1 MPRTDDVSPLGAE
14 EHVSAPPDDVRTL
27 KHVIEQETDALRA
40 DVGDSTPARASPA
53 ALSAGDTGA
62 AVPRDAGPAEL
73 GRGQERDTHGRPDAV
88 DRDTRGRRDAAGAAD
103 DDPWACLTAALP
115 AVPLATALL
124 APVWDDG
131 RGGEGAALVDFVITA
146 GNRVRSAEWLEPLG
160 LLVGQRLLT
169 VRPGAASAG
178 LIEALARVIRT
189 GRPLH
194 GWALDY
200 TERREGRL
208 RRVQL
213 LCDAAACGDR
223 ILATWRPA
231 LTEAD
236 LLTSDAQKLV
246 SMGWGNWDLLS
257 GATSWSDG
265 LHRIFRTAPG
275 RTWSLTE
282 LCDAL
287 LPEDVP
293 RFAQCVR
300 ALLAGADTPWT
311 RIRFVV
317 GDEVRTLDVLGRP
330 LAGTDGRPWAIH
342 LVARDLTPQMRSLQ
356 RLEETRKETEVL
368 RQQAAAERKV
378 ASQLRE
384 ALLPTHSAQLAEAGI
399 AVAAAYLPSEREAAV
414 GGDWYKC
421 RLLPDGR
428 VLLAIGDAS
437 GHGLDAVA
445 RMAQQRHALA
455 GLAQT
460 GADPGAMATWL
471 NQLMCGDPTALTA
484 TAVVGC
490 VEHHVLRWA
499 CAGHPPPVLRR
510 GGGASLLPGDHAG
523 PLLGLIPGYA
533 YETATVP
540 LAPGDLL
547 LLYTDGLIERRDED
561 IEDSLD
567 GLVRSLAGEGPLSP
581 EETIDDLISSHA
593 ASGLEDDACLL
604 ALRID

>member
-1 MPRTDDVSPLGAE
+1 MPRTDDARPVGAE
-14 EHVSAPPDDVRTL
+14 EQVPVPREDVRAL
-27 KHVIEQETDALRA
+27 KRVIEQEIAGLRA
-40 DVGDSTPARASPA
+40 DVGGSTPARATRPSPV
-53 ALSAGDTGA
+53 SVPAGDA
-62 AVPRDAGPAEL
+62 AVPRDGGPIERAH
-73 GRGQERDTHGRPDAV
+73 GQ
-88 DRDTRGRRDAAGAAD
+88 DRDAGAGAAD
-103 DDPWACLTAALP
+103 GGDPWAYLTAALP

-131 RGGEGAALVDFVITA
+131 RGEEGAALVDFVIAA

-178 LIEALARVIRT
+178 LVEALARVLRT

-213 LCDAAACGDR
+213 LCDAAASGDR

-236 LLTSDAQKLV
+236 LLTSDAEKLV
-246 SMGWGNWDLLS
+246 SLGWGNWDLLS
-257 GATSWSDG
+257 GATTWSDG

-287 LPEDVP
+287 LPDDVP

-300 ALLAGADTPWT
+300 TLLAGTDTPWT

-342 LVARDLTPQMRSLQ
+342 LVARDLTPQMRSLR
-356 RLEETRKETEVL
+356 RLAETRRETEVL
-368 RQQAAAERKV
+368 RQQAAVERKV
-378 ASQLRE
+378 ASRLRE
-384 ALLPTHSAQLAEAGI
+384 ALLPTHSARLAEAGI

-421 RLLPDGR
+421 RLLADGR

-437 GHGLDAVA
+437 GRGLEAVA

-471 NQLMCGDPTALTA
+471 NQMMCGDPSALTA
-484 TAVVGC
+484 TAVVGSI
-490 VEHHVLRWA
+490 EHRTLHWA

-510 GGGASLLPGDHAG
+510 GGGAALLPGDHAG
-523 PLLGLIPGYA
+523 PLLGLIPGYV
-533 YETATVP
+533 YEIATVP
-540 LAPGDLL
+540 LEPDDLL
-547 LLYTDGLIERRDED
+547 LLYTDGLIERRGED
-561 IEDSLD
+561 IEDSLG
-567 GLVRSLAGEGPLSP
+567 GLVRSLAREGPLSP
-581 EETIDDLISSHA
+581 EETVDALVSAHTA
-593 ASGLEDDACLL
+593 PGLEDDACLL

>member
-1 MPRTDDVSPLGAE
+1 MPRTGDARPVGAE
-14 EHVSAPPDDVRTL
+14 EQVPVPHDDARTL
-27 KHVIEQETDALRA
+27 KHVIEREIAALRA
-40 DVGDSTPARASPA
+40 DVGGSTPARAARPSPG
-53 ALSAGDTGA
+53 AGGSPHVGTGA
-62 AVPRDAGPAEL
+62 AVPRDGGPTRRA
-73 GRGQERDTHGRPDAV
+73 RGQDPDP
-88 DRDTRGRRDAAGAAD
+88 GAGGAD
-103 DDPWACLTAALP
+103 GGDPWAYLTAALP

-131 RGGEGAALVDFVITA
+131 RGEEGAVPVDFVIAA

-178 LIEALARVIRT
+178 LVEALARVLRT

-213 LCDAAACGDR
+213 LCDAAASGDR

-257 GATSWSDG
+257 GSTNWSDG

-287 LPEDVP
+287 LPADVP

-300 ALLAGADTPWT
+300 ALLAGTDTPWT

-317 GDEVRTLDVLGRP
+317 GDEIRTLDVLGRP

-342 LVARDLTPQMRSLQ
+342 LVARDLTPQTRSLQ
-356 RLEETRKETEVL
+356 RLAETRRETEVL

-384 ALLPTHSAQLAEAGI
+384 ALLPTHSAQLAEAGVT
-399 AVAAAYLPSEREAAV
+399 VAAAYLPSEHEVAV

-421 RLLPDGR
+421 RLLADGR

-437 GHGLDAVA
+437 GHGLEAVA

-460 GADPGAMATWL
+460 GAEPGAIATWL

-484 TAVVGC
+484 TAVVGFI
-490 VEHHVLRWA
+490 ERRTLHWA

-510 GGGASLLPGDHAG
+510 GGGAALLPGDHAG

-540 LAPGDLL
+540 LEPDDLL

-561 IEDSLD
+561 IEESLD
-567 GLVRSLAGEGPLSP
+567 GLVRSLARGGPLSP
-581 EETIDDLISSHA
+581 QETVDDLISAHA
-593 ASGLEDDACLL
+593 APGLEDDACLL

>member
-1 MPRTDDVSPLGAE
+1 MPRTDDARPIGAE
-14 EHVSAPPDDVRTL
+14 EAADHASAAPDDVATL
-27 KHVIEQETDALRA
+27 KHAIEQEVDALRA
-40 DVGDSTPARASPA
+40 DVGGSTPARVARPFPDAAPAGVTPA
-53 ALSAGDTGA
+53 AA
-62 AVPRDAGPAEL
+62 PRHGTSGGGP
-73 GRGQERDTHGRPDAV
+73 GQEQGHDARRP
-88 DRDTRGRRDAAGAAD
+88 AAGTAGGG
-103 DDPWACLTAALP
+103 DPWAYLTAALP

-131 RGGEGAALVDFVITA
+131 KGEEGAALVDFVIVA

-160 LLVGQRLLT
+160 VLAGRRLLA

-178 LIEALARVIRT
+178 LVEALARVLRT

-194 GWALDY
+194 GWAVDY
-200 TERREGRL
+200 TERRDGRL
-208 RRVQL
+208 RRIQL
-213 LCDAAACGDR
+213 LCDAAASGDR
-223 ILATWRPA
+223 VLATWRPA

-246 SMGWGNWDLLS
+246 SLGWGNWDLLS
-257 GATSWSDG
+257 GTTSWSDG

-287 LPEDVP
+287 LPVDVP

-300 ALLAGADTPWT
+300 ALLAGADMPWT

-330 LAGTDGRPWAIH
+330 LVGTDGRPWSIH

-356 RLEETRKETEVL
+356 RLEETRRETEAL
-368 RQQAAAERKV
+368 RRQAAAEREV
-378 ASQLRE
+378 AAQLRE

-399 AVAAAYLPSEREAAV
+399 TVAAVYLPSEREAAV

-437 GHGLDAVA
+437 GHGLNAVA

-460 GADPGAMATWL
+460 GADPGTMVTWL

-490 VEHHVLRWA
+490 IDHRVLCWA
-499 CAGHPPPVLRR
+499 SAGHPPPVLRR

-533 YETATVP
+533 YETSIVP
-540 LAPGDLL
+540 LEPDDLL

-567 GLVRSLAGEGPLSP
+567 GLVRSLAREGPLSP
-581 EETIDDLISSHA
+581 EETIDDLVSAHA
-593 ASGLEDDACLL
+593 AAGLEDDACLL